1 MRRTNGTKIK
11 LMKRVIR
18 RRIES
23 WPQPIRSDSA
33 ENQRKPK
40 FMKAASTKFAE
51 TPQTPVFPQTLHRLR
66 SNLKEATPSPK
77 SQKRDN
83 TFSQSRDTRED
94 RSSRQ
99 MKTTHN
105 SQTLPHGR

>member
-1 MRRTNGTKIK
+1 MGFITRLKTRFPGNPQSKNQFMKTSVIK
-11 LMKRVIR
+11 LA
-18 RRIES
+18 
-23 WPQPIRSDSA
+23 Q
-33 ENQRKPK
+33 
-40 FMKAASTKFAE
+40 

-66 SNLKEATPSPK
+66 PNLQAATP

-94 RSSRQ
+94 RGQRE

-105 SQTLPHGR
+105 SQTFPHGR